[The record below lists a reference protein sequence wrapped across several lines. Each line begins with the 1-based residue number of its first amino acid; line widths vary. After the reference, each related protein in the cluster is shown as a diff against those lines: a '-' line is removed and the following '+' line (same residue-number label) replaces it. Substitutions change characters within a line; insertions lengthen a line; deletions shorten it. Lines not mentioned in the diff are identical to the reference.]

1 MMSHVPDS
9 TVVLDCKI
17 QEFIEELAAADAT
30 PVYKLTPEQGRATL
44 RRAQSGPVNK
54 ADADIKDWTVG
65 SSVGPLHLRI
75 IRAIGTAGRT
85 PGILYFHGGGWV
97 LGDADTHDRLVR
109 QLAVGTGA
117 TVVFVDYARAPEQQ
131 YPVAIEQAYAAT
143 MYVAERGEEF
153 GIDPKNL
160 AIAGDS
166 AGGNMATV
174 VTLFAKE
181 RSGPRLRGQLL
192 FYPVTDAGFD
202 TRSYEEFADGPWLT
216 RPAMQWFWDQY
227 LPDHRK
233 RKEPYAS
240 PLRAS
245 PEQLT
250 GLPRALVIT
259 AENDV
264 LRDEGE
270 EYGRKL
276 IQAGVKA
283 VVTRYIGTIHDF
295 VMLNGISEAATVR
308 AAIGE
313 AVAFLKEVLA

>member
-1 MMSHVPDS
+1 MTSHVPNNA
-9 TVVLDCKI
+9 VVLDCKI

-30 PVYKLTPEQGRATL
+30 PVYKETPEHGRTTL
-44 RRAQSGPVNK
+44 LRAQSGPVNK
-54 ADADIKDWTVG
+54 ADADIKDWAVE
-65 SSVGPLHLRI
+65 SSVGRLHLRTVRPVGVVR
-75 IRAIGTAGRT
+75 RA

-109 QLAVGTGA
+109 ELAVGTGA

-143 MYVAERGEEF
+143 IYVAEHGEEF
-153 GIDPKNL
+153 GIDAQKL

-174 VTLFAKE
+174 ATLFAKQ
-181 RSGPRLRGQLL
+181 RSGPHLRGQLL
-192 FYPVTDAGFD
+192 FYPVTDAGFH
-202 TRSYEEFADGPWLT
+202 TRSYEQFADGPWLT

-227 LPDHRK
+227 LPDHHK
-233 RKEPYAS
+233 RQEPHAS

-245 PEQLT
+245 LEQLT
-250 GLPRALVIT
+250 GLPRALIIT

-283 VVTRYIGTIHDF
+283 VVTRYIGAIHDF
-295 VMLNGISEAATVR
+295 VMLNSISDAATVR

>member
-1 MMSHVPDS
+1 MRSQVPDRA
-9 TVVLDCKI
+9 VVLDCKI
-17 QEFIEELAAADAT
+17 QEFIEELAATDAT
-30 PVYKLTPEQGRATL
+30 PVYKLRPEQGRSTL
-44 RRAQSGPVNK
+44 LRAQSGPVNTP
-54 ADADIKDWTVG
+54 DADIKDWTVG
-65 SSVGPLHLRI
+65 SSVGRLHLRT
-75 IRAIGTAGRT
+75 IRPLGTAGQT
-85 PGILYFHGGGWV
+85 PGIVYFHGGGWV

-109 QLAVGTGA
+109 ELAVGTGA

-143 MYVAERGEEF
+143 MYVADHGEQF
-153 GIDPKNL
+153 GINPNKI
-160 AIAGDS
+160 AVAGDS

-174 VTLFAKE
+174 VTLFAKQ
-181 RSGPRLRGQLL
+181 RSAPHLRGQLL

-202 TRSYEEFADGPWLT
+202 TRSYEQFADGPWLT
-216 RPAMQWFWDQY
+216 RPAMEWFWDQY
-227 LPDHRK
+227 LPDPRK
-233 RKEPYAS
+233 REDPHAS

-245 PEQLT
+245 LEELT

-259 AENDV
+259 AENDI

-283 VVTRYIGTIHDF
+283 VVTRYIGAIHDF
-295 VMLNGISEAATVR
+295 VMLNSISDAATVR

-313 AVAFLKEVLA
+313 AVRFLKEVLA